1 VVNIS
6 WGSDEPVAVLKSA
19 LRYVVT
25 KGRGG
30 KGAVVLAASG
40 NSASG
45 IVRFTLAEI
54 PAGTY
59 RFRWMYSKDE
69 DDSFPVGADTAWLSW
84 VLLPDGEFQTFQP
97 SVDLPL
103 GWSTGGDGSWSI
115 VNDPTHADEGRC
127 WSQAAKAGKISN
139 EQETHLDVVKTLTKP
154 GDLDFLGFVSS
165 EAGRFYFINGS
176 SAISARDGLSLW
188 VDQGDDGT
196 FEFISDLFSGVPPA
210 ALSYP
215 AAYSQAIAVG
225 ASTSFDC
232 QAPYSQFG
240 AKLALVAPSSGGDL
254 TDAIVTTDRT
264 GPAGYNRTG
273 DYYFGFGGTSS
284 SAPLAAGIAGLVLSR
299 NPGLTETQV
308 RQILEGSADKIRPNV
323 SAYDSRGHSERFGY
337 GRINAERAI
346 RLTPFPSKIAFSRSR
361 YEVREGR
368 IARIRIK
375 REGTL
380 AERVSFKLTTTG
392 GSARAGR
399 DFARVSRTISFSP
412 GERSKTISIR
422 SRADETRESSE
433 TVSLELTEPSA
444 GAILA
449 DPSTSTL
456 TIVDAA
462 DTFSR
467 DAVSP
472 GRRR

>member
-1 VVNIS
+1 M
-6 WGSDEPVAVLKSA
+6 AV
-19 LRYVVT
+19 
-25 KGRGG
+25 
-30 KGAVVLAASG
+30 
-40 NSASG
+40 
-45 IVRFTLAEI
+45 
-54 PAGTY
+54 PA
-59 RFRWMYSKDE
+59 
-69 DDSFPVGADTAWLSW
+69 
-84 VLLPDGEFQTFQP
+84 
-97 SVDLPL
+97 DL
-103 GWSTGGDGSWSI
+103 
-115 VNDPTHADEGRC
+115 
-127 WSQAAKAGKISN
+127 AKAGKISN

-165 EAGRFYFINGS
+165 EAGKFYFINGS
-176 SAISARDGLSLW
+176 SAVSARDGLSLW

-196 FEFISDLFSGVPPA
+196 FEFVSDLFSGVPPA
-210 ALSYP
+210 GLSYP

-273 DYYFGFGGTSS
+273 DYYSGFGGTSS
-284 SAPLAAGIAGLVLSR
+284 AAPLAAGIAGLVLSR

-308 RQILEGSADKIRPNV
+308 RQILEGSADKIRSNV

-346 RLTPFPSKIAFSRSR
+346 RLTPFPSKIAFSKSR
-361 YEVREGR
+361 YEAREGR

-380 AERVSFKLTTTG
+380 TERVSFRLTTTG
-392 GSARAGR
+392 GSATAGR

-422 SRADETRESSE
+422 VKADEARESRE
-433 TVSLELTEPSA
+433 TVSLELREPSA

-462 DTFSR
+462 TLSR
-467 DAVSP
+467 DAVSA